1 MFNDK
6 NVSVYKITVTT
17 DANKRIIG
25 MKNSDNSNTSKI
37 TRDVQGNLLKSEVF
51 DNKNN
56 LIQREEI
63 SEYDN
68 KKNWRSG
75 LIGWPLDLTLPY
87 TYYITYGSYFIEPSG
102 AWLNYKFYSIYDIN
116 GNDTGKL
123 TLINDFTRNTQYNS
137 NNYPTKTDIKD
148 AVNPTVNDTRI
159 YSYANC
165 Q

>member
-1 MFNDK
+1 
-6 NVSVYKITVTT
+6 
-17 DANKRIIG
+17 

-37 TRDVQGNLLKSEVF
+37 TRDAQGNLLKSEVF

-56 LIQREEI
+56 LIQTEEI
-63 SEYDN
+63 SGYDY
-68 KKNWRSG
+68 KKNGRSG

-137 NNYPTKTDIKD
+137 NSYPTKIDIKD

>member
-1 MFNDK
+1 MVTLAKYGDGSGQERLTYTNDALNAIEMFNDK

-25 MKNSDNSNTSKI
+25 MKNSDNSNTSKT

-63 SEYDN
+63 AEYDN
-68 KKNWRSG
+68 KKIG
-75 LIGWPLDLTLPY
+75 EVDLFGWPLDLTLPY

-123 TLINDFTRNTQYNS
+123 TLINDFTRNIQ
-137 NNYPTKTDIKD
+137 
-148 AVNPTVNDTRI
+148 
-159 YSYANC
+159 
-165 Q
+165 

>member
-1 MFNDK
+1 
-6 NVSVYKITVTT
+6 
-17 DANKRIIG
+17 
-25 MKNSDNSNTSKI
+25 MKDSDNSNSKI
-37 TRDVQGNLLKSEVF
+37 TRDAQGNLLKCEVF
-51 DNKNN
+51 DNKNK

-63 SEYDN
+63 AGYDN

-123 TLINDFTRNTQYNS
+123 TLINDSPETYNS
-137 NNYPTKTDIKD
+137 NNYPTKIDIKD

-159 YSYANC
+159 FSYANC

>member
-17 DANKRIIG
+17 DANKRIIS
-25 MKNSDNSNTSKI
+25 MKDSDNSNTSKI
-37 TRDVQGNLLKSEVF
+37 TRDAQGNLLKSEVF

-63 SEYDN
+63 AEYDN

-102 AWLNYKFYSIYDIN
+102 AWVNYKFYSIYDIN

-137 NNYPTKTDIKD
+137 NDYPTKTDIKD